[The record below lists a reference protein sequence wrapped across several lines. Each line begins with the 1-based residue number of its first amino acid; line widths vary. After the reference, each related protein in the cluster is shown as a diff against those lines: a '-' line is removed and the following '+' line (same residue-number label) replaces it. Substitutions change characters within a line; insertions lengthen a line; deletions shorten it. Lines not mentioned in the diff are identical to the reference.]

1 MLVFAAVFLGTWRP
15 LPMAMLE
22 LGALVLLAVS
32 LMPGAAAWE
41 PTAGVAASPLSLP
54 LRIFLLVVLCVPLV
68 QLIPLPLA
76 LWSALPGREFYAKGI
91 ELAADGGDVGWRAI
105 SLIPSTS
112 EAAWLVL
119 LPPLAI
125 FIAATRLPRER
136 LLGLVIWFL
145 VIAAAEALLGLGQYG
160 NVRMQEGA
168 TGSYNNRNHLAGLL
182 EMALPMGLA
191 LLAATVGQARHRGGR
206 RRRTRT
212 LRQWIARF
220 SIERIN
226 QAAAFGVVSLAIF
239 LGLIFTRSRA
249 GVALA
254 MVGIVLCI
262 LLFSFRLGGRNAS
275 GLVGSFTAVGVGLAS
290 LIGLYPVWTRFA
302 FKDPGEDARWTIFN
316 ATIEAIGEFFP
327 LGSGAG
333 TFLDVMRRFH
343 PMTLP
348 GVTINRA
355 HNDYLE
361 WLLEF
366 GLLAGVM
373 IAVWLLF
380 YLRQW
385 GRVWKRGDWTP
396 FRFAQAGAGIGL
408 LLLMLHSSVD
418 YNLRVPANAVF
429 AALLA
434 AVFFHRAAREPG
446 RHHRSRES
454 AERSEA
460 RVSPEFVIPPE
471 NRINPFDA

>member
-1 MLVFAAVFLGTWRP
+1 MAV
-15 LPMAMLE
+15 LE
-22 LGALVLLAVS
+22 LGALGLLAVMLS
-32 LMPGAAAWE
+32 EWMTLGAERSE
-41 PTAGVAASPLSLP
+41 PRAGAGAMSLP
-54 LRIFLLVVLCVPLV
+54 VRLFLAALLVLPLL
-68 QLIPLPLA
+68 QLLPLPLA
-76 LWSALPGREFYAKGI
+76 LWSELPGRDFYAQGI
-91 ELAADGGDVGWRAI
+91 RLASVGADAGWRAF
-105 SLIPSTS
+105 SLIPSTT
-112 EAAWLVL
+112 EAAWLAL
-119 LPPLAI
+119 LPPLAV
-125 FIAATRLPRER
+125 FIVAMRLTRER
-136 LLGLVIWFL
+136 LLALVIWFL
-145 VIAAAEALLGLGQYG
+145 VIAAAEALLGLSQYG
-160 NVRMQEGA
+160 NVRMQDGA
-168 TGSYNNRNHLAGLL
+168 TGSYSNRNHLAGLL

-191 LLAATVGQARHRGGR
+191 LLAASVGLVRRHGGR

-226 QAAAFGVVSLAIF
+226 QTAAFGALSLAIF
-239 LGLIFTRSRA
+239 LGLVFTRSRA
-249 GVALA
+249 GVGLA
-254 MVGIVLCI
+254 MLGIALCI

-302 FKDPGEDARWTIFN
+302 FQDPAEDARWTIFN

-333 TFLDVMRRFH
+333 TYLDVIRRFH
-343 PMTLP
+343 PVNLP

-366 GLLAGVM
+366 GLIAGVM

-408 LLLMLHSSVD
+408 LLLMLHSLID

-434 AVFFHRAAREPG
+434 GVFFHRAARESG

-454 AERSEA
+454 LERSAA
-460 RVSPEFVIPPE
+460 RTSPAFVIPPE
-471 NRINPFDA
+471 NRTNPFGG